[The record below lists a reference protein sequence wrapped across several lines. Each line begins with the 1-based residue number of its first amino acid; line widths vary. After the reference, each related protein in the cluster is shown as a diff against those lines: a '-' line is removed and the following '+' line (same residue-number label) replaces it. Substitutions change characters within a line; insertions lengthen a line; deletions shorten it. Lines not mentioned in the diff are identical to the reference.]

1 MSARRL
7 SAALVLTLAF
17 AVGLASGALSAAAA
31 ASAGHHARRTASAAT
46 GTTST
51 TAATATTDTVTTVT
65 QPVVT
70 VVNPPPVRDRRLP
83 GSGKPPIELGDL
95 ASPQQFIIGQLYQ
108 LALQHEGY
116 TIYLTRNV
124 GVPAIR
130 TAALLHGTLDIY
142 PESLGEW
149 NSAIAHLHRRFA
161 TVRAAYRAARAY
173 GRRHGFVLLPP
184 TPFSST
190 SCVAVLAQYA
200 QANHI
205 HSLPQLARAGGVIL
219 GVPAEFEYIND
230 GLPALERAYH
240 LRPGYVQS
248 IAVGLQYWWLGSGN
262 VQAAYCNTTDPQL
275 AGQAYVALSDPKD
288 IFGHGNIVPVTTP
301 RVLRREGPAFARTI
315 ERVDRLLTLR
325 AIRGLNAEYTLS
337 GHEPTSIA
345 YQFLE
350 GNGILPPSR
359 FAPVSSPTS

>member
-7 SAALVLTLAF
+7 MAGLGLMLALGAGVVSGWYTGVAAGSRARAARSATANTTTA
-17 AVGLASGALSAAAA
+17 GA
-31 ASAGHHARRTASAAT
+31 TT
-46 GTTST
+46 GTTL
-51 TAATATTDTVTTVT
+51 TTVT
-65 QPVVT
+65 QPAVT
-70 VVNPPPVRDRRLP
+70 IVNPPPVGTRHLP

-116 TIYLTRNV
+116 IVYLTRNV

-130 TAALLHGTLDIY
+130 TAALLHGTLGIY

-161 TVRAAYRAARAY
+161 SVSAAYRAASAY
-173 GRRHGFVLLPP
+173 ARRHGFVLLPP

-190 SCVAVLAQYA
+190 SCLAVLAQYA

-205 HSLPQLARAGGVIL
+205 RSLPQLARAGGVIL
-219 GVPAEFEYIND
+219 GVPAEFEYIGD

-240 LRPGYVQS
+240 LQPGYVQP
-248 IAVGLQYWWLGSGN
+248 IGVGLQYWWLSSGN
-262 VQAAYCNTTDPQL
+262 VQAAYCNTTDAEL
-275 AGQAYVALSDPKD
+275 SGQAYVALADPKD

-301 RVLRREGPAFARTI
+301 RELRREGPAFAQTI

-325 AIRGLNAEYTLS
+325 AMRGLNAEYSLS
-337 GHEPTSIA
+337 GHDATGIA

-359 FAPVSSPTS
+359 FAPVTEGSG

>member
-1 MSARRL
+1 MSTRRVV
-7 SAALVLTLAF
+7 AAVALALAF
-17 AVGLASGALSAAAA
+17 ASGLMGGWWTGAAAA
-31 ASAGHHARRTASAAT
+31 GRTRHAGTRTT
-46 GTTST
+46 GSGTST
-51 TAATATTDTVTTVT
+51 SATVTATTITE
-65 QPVVT
+65 PVVT
-70 VVNPPPVRDRRLP
+70 VVNPPPAGARRLP
-83 GSGKPPIELGDL
+83 GTGKPPIELGDL

-130 TAALLHGTLDIY
+130 TAAVLHGTLDVY

-161 TVRAAYRAARAY
+161 SVRAAYRAASAY
-173 GRRHGFVLLPP
+173 ARRHGFVLLPP

-200 QANHI
+200 AANHI
-205 HSLPQLARAGGVIL
+205 HTLAQLARAGGVIL

-230 GLPALERAYH
+230 GVPALEHAYH
-240 LRPGYVQS
+240 LHPGYVQS
-248 IAVGLQYWWLGSGN
+248 IGVGLQYWWLGSGN

-275 AGQAYVALSDPKD
+275 SGRAYVALSDPKQ

-301 RVLRREGPAFARTI
+301 RVLRREGPVFARTI
-315 ERVDRLLTLR
+315 ERVDRLLTLQ
-325 AIRGLNAEYTLS
+325 AMRGLNAEYSLS
-337 GHEPTSIA
+337 GHGPTSIA

-359 FAPVSSPTS
+359 FAPVSAGGS

>member
-1 MSARRL
+1 MSVRRTL
-7 SAALVLTLAF
+7 AGLVLALTF
-17 AVGLASGALSAAAA
+17 VVGVASGWWTGVAA
-31 ASAGHHARRTASAAT
+31 GNTARARHAAT
-46 GTTST
+46 TSTSTTTT
-51 TAATATTDTVTTVT
+51 TAATTTTAT

-70 VVNPPPVRDRRLP
+70 VVNPPPVGTRRLP
-83 GSGKPPIELGDL
+83 GTGRPPIELGDL

-130 TAALLHGTLDIY
+130 TAAVLHGTLDIY

-161 TVRAAYRAARAY
+161 TVRAAYRAASAY
-173 GRRHGFVLLPP
+173 ARSHGFVLLPP

-190 SCVAVLAQYA
+190 SCLAVLAQYA
-200 QANHI
+200 QAGHV
-205 HSLPQLARAGGVIL
+205 HSLPQLARVGGVIL
-219 GVPAEFEYIND
+219 GVPAEFAYIND

-248 IAVGLQYWWLGSGN
+248 IGIGLQYWWLDSGN

-275 AGQAYVALSDPKD
+275 SGPDYVALSDPKH

-301 RVLRREGPAFARTI
+301 RVLRREGPVFARTI

-325 AIRGLNAEYTLS
+325 AMRGLNAEYSLS
-337 GHEPTSIA
+337 HDSSTAIA

-359 FAPVSSPTS
+359 FAPVSAGGS

>member
-7 SAALVLTLAF
+7 AVAVTLVVAF
-17 AVGLASGALSAAAA
+17 ASGLAGGLWTGAAAA
-31 ASAGHHARRTASAAT
+31 GKTRHAGVSAA
-46 GTTST
+46 GASTST
-51 TAATATTDTVTTVT
+51 PTAVTAPTVT

-70 VVNPPPVRDRRLP
+70 VVNPPPTGARRLP
-83 GSGKPPIELGDL
+83 GTGKPPIELGDL

-130 TAALLHGTLDIY
+130 TAAVLHGTLDIY

-149 NSAIAHLHRRFA
+149 NSAIAHLHRRFSS
-161 TVRAAYRAARAY
+161 VRAAYRAGSAY
-173 GRRHGFVLLPP
+173 ARRHGFVLLPP

-190 SCVAVLAQYA
+190 SCVAVLSQYA
-200 QANHI
+200 VANNI
-205 HSLPQLARAGGVIL
+205 HTLPQLARAGGVIL

-230 GLPALERAYH
+230 GLPALEHAYH
-240 LRPGYVQS
+240 LHPGYVQS
-248 IAVGLQYWWLGSGN
+248 ISVGLQYWWLDSGN
-262 VQAAYCNTTDPQL
+262 VQAAYCDTTDPQL
-275 AGQAYVALSDPKD
+275 SGQSYVALSDPKQ

-315 ERVDRLLTLR
+315 ERVDRLLTLQ
-325 AIRGLNAEYTLS
+325 AMRGLNAEYSLS
-337 GHEPTSIA
+337 GHGPTSIA

-359 FAPVSSPTS
+359 FAPVTPRAG